1 MELTKMQESF
11 FENSKMRTSK
21 GELTHCYHWT
31 KNEFSEFD
39 PSTISNESGDNGYF
53 GKGFYFTGNKQFNSC
68 CFLYPEEE
76 AAGKKKIQLDC
87 YLDIKNP
94 LRIEDLGKSEKEDL
108 LRYIKDHADYAPEV
122 VASEED
128 FVSYLSSQG
137 YYNDYADLIEQ
148 YNSMEINFC
157 DKVEGL
163 SLDDLYYQMEW
174 EEKIITPDRLTFR
187 ELHRGLLIDY
197 SALITEYAKSQGFD
211 GIVSDNADRPVEIVV
226 FEPNQIKA
234 VDNLYP
240 TESPNFK
247 DNLSTLSHDF
257 SDFSRSERIRI
268 ANNLLEYQKVL
279 PQKEFDSLC
288 DSIAKDSDK
297 FVREAMARQ
306 GFTNGLENDPSPVVR
321 EAVEEQRKMHDFS
334 SKRETRD
341 KGIDI

>member
-53 GKGFYFTGNKQFNSC
+53 GKGFYFTGRKEFNSC
-68 CFLYPEEE
+68 CTLEPEEK
-76 AAGKKKIQLDC
+76 AAGKKQIQLDC
-87 YLDIKNP
+87 YLNIKNP
-94 LRIEDLGKSEKEDL
+94 LCIEDLGKSEKEDL
-108 LRYIKDHADYAPEV
+108 LRYIKNHNDYAYEV

-128 FVSYLSSQG
+128 FVSYLSKE
-137 YYNDYADLIEQ
+137 YYSDYTDLIEQ
-148 YNSMEINFC
+148 YNSGEIDFY
-157 DKVEGL
+157 KEIEGVSL
-163 SLDDLYYQMEW
+163 SDLYYQMEK
-174 EEKIITPDRLTFR
+174 EEEIITPDRLNFH
-187 ELHRGLLIDY
+187 ELHSGLLMDY
-197 SALITEYAKSQGFD
+197 SALITEYAQSRGFD

-247 DNLSTLSHDF
+247 DNLSTLAHDF
-257 SDFSRSERIRI
+257 SDFPRSERIRI

-297 FVREAMARQ
+297 FVREAMAKQ
-306 GFTNGLENDPSPVVR
+306 GFTNGLENDPSPTVR
-321 EAVEEQRKMHDFS
+321 EIVESQREVQEVPFK
-334 SKRETRD
+334 KNERD
-341 KGIDI
+341 KGVDI